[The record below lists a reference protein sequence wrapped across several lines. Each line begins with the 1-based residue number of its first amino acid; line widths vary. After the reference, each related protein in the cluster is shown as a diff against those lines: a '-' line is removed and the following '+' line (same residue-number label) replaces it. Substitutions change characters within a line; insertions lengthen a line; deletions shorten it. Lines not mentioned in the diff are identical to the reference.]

1 VQWPESMSERA
12 ESPGPARVEKHGR
25 GPPLAA
31 PIRRV
36 LYLSSEGTAREHE
49 VWPPPNPALLAQ
61 LDAAA
66 AVVYGMGSLY
76 TSICP
81 SLALQARCPL
91 PSKQG
96 AAGICGIC
104 GGHHIICVST
114 PVAACLRRGVPPLFH
129 QPPARSA
136 WPTPAR

>member
-1 VQWPESMSERA
+1 V
-12 ESPGPARVEKHGR
+12 RVEKHGR

-31 PIRRV
+31 PITRV
-36 LYLSSEGTAREHE
+36 LYLSSEGTAAEHE

-81 SLALQARCPL
+81 SLALEARARALAARAPAAHGRLTGPSDRGSRRRRAVRLTGCAQAAKWGCAQVVKR
-91 PSKQG
+91 
-96 AAGICGIC
+96 
-104 GGHHIICVST
+104 
-114 PVAACLRRGVPPLFH
+114 
-129 QPPARSA
+129 
-136 WPTPAR
+136 

>member
-1 VQWPESMSERA
+1 MLSRAFKSWHRRA
-12 ESPGPARVEKHGR
+12 ESPGPVRVEKHGR

-66 AVVYGMGSLY
+66 AVIYGMGSLY

-81 SLALQARCPL
+81 SLALQARRPG
-91 PSKQG
+91 P
-96 AAGICGIC
+96 
-104 GGHHIICVST
+104 
-114 PVAACLRRGVPPLFH
+114 
-129 QPPARSA
+129 
-136 WPTPAR
+136 

>member
-1 VQWPESMSERA
+1 M
-12 ESPGPARVEKHGR
+12 RVEKHGR

-31 PIRRV
+31 PITRV

-81 SLALQARCPL
+81 SLALQARRPGPCHL
-91 PSKQG
+91 
-96 AAGICGIC
+96 
-104 GGHHIICVST
+104 
-114 PVAACLRRGVPPLFH
+114 VPALASLENPETFM
-129 QPPARSA
+129 
-136 WPTPAR
+136 

>member
-1 VQWPESMSERA
+1 M
-12 ESPGPARVEKHGR
+12 RVEKHGR

-36 LYLSSEGTAREHE
+36 LYLSSECTAREHE

-66 AVVYGMGSLY
+66 AVIYGMGSLY

-81 SLALQARCPL
+81 SLALQACRTGPWCLLELTAPL
-91 PSKQG
+91 CLPVSVKGGTKRG
-96 AAGICGIC
+96 A
-104 GGHHIICVST
+104 
-114 PVAACLRRGVPPLFH
+114 
-129 QPPARSA
+129 Q
-136 WPTPAR
+136 